1 MFNVALDDVRVLEH
15 ATVKVPYETL
25 NKRYRHAQKQIDRD
39 SAQLLACVGELDRST
54 QSATTLETLKRVLE
68 RAITL
73 KRKAR
78 ELRDDEIECLQAVKR
93 RVDHL
98 KEYDKSSLSKMEIWR
113 RQRYERILVDFL
125 FRTRC
130 FETAQALAK
139 ATGIEQLVNSEIYLA
154 GREIEDSLMRRDVS
168 KCLAWFN
175 ENKTKLKKNGSTL
188 DFCIHLQ
195 EFIELV
201 RKNQSS
207 EAIAHARKHLNGPVP
222 EQHLSEFQ
230 SAMGLLV
237 LSQRSRQELNNEYQ
251 TLLDENRWNKLI
263 DQFRL
268 DMFKLNQMGQQ
279 SKFTAVLQSGLSALK
294 TPTCFD
300 KVSSVKNPNC
310 PVCNVHLKTIAK
322 VLPYAHCS
330 VSKLICAQSREPINE
345 SNPPLMLPNGYVYGS
360 RTLQA
365 MAAVNNGKV
374 TCPRTKETYDL
385 SQAEKFK
392 QRGYTDSALD
402 RRTATTTG
410 QMLYQIIDPRPA
422 QIDFTDNLPP
432 TPPAP
437 SVVAANRRRETYN
450 NRYSEHDNRNII
462 QNYGEYFGRGFGK
475 RLTPQSA
482 RHRQEWSLAHD
493 PLPLHPDRSVTQR
506 DYRGLPT
513 LENQRL
519 SSTSMLTHA
528 RQKSSGSWMRSCYDD
543 YGRDIEHI
551 PNELIYRDD
560 YKRMPI
566 HPWHY

>member
-1 MFNVALDDVRVLEH
+1 MFSVALDDVRVLEH
-15 ATVKVPYETL
+15 ATIKVPYETL

-39 SAQLLACVGELDRST
+39 SAQLLASVAELDRSS
-54 QSATTLETLKRVLE
+54 QSATTLDSLKRVLE

-98 KEYDKSSLSKMEIWR
+98 KEYDKSSLSKMEMWR

-139 ATGIEQLVNSEIYLA
+139 ATGIEHLVNSEIYLA
-154 GREIEDSLMRRDVS
+154 GREIEESLIRRDVS

-201 RKNQSS
+201 RNNRRS
-207 EAIAHARKHLNGPVP
+207 EAIVHARKYLNGSIP
-222 EQHLSEFQ
+222 EQHVNEFQ

-237 LSQRSRQELNNEYQ
+237 LSQQSKKELNNDYQ
-251 TLLDENRWNKLI
+251 TLLDENRWTKLI
-263 DQFRL
+263 EQFRL

-360 RTLQA
+360 KTLQA
-365 MAAVNNGKV
+365 MAAINNGKV
-374 TCPRTKETYDL
+374 ICPRTKETYDL
-385 SQAEKFK
+385 TQAEKFK
-392 QRGYTDSALD
+392 QRGYTDPELD

-410 QMLYQIIDPRPA
+410 QMLYQIIDPRP
-422 QIDFTDNLPP
+422 TPVVLSDNVPP
-432 TPPAP
+432 TPPP
-437 SVVAANRRRETYN
+437 SSQIAALRRREVYN
-450 NRYSEHDNRNII
+450 NHLSEHDNRNII

-475 RLTPQSA
+475 RLIPQSA
-482 RHRQEWSLAHD
+482 RSHNDWILSHD
-493 PLPLHPDRSVTQR
+493 PFPVHPDRSVTRR
-506 DYRGLPT
+506 DYRGLPAF
-513 LENQRL
+513 NDQQL
-519 SSTSMLTHA
+519 SSSMLTPTH
-528 RQKSSGSWMRSCYDD
+528 QKSSGNWMTSCYDD
-543 YGRDIEHI
+543 WGRNTERASSR
-551 PNELIYRDD
+551 LIYRDD
-560 YKRMPI
+560 SKRMSI
-566 HPWHY
+566 YPWHY

>member
-15 ATVKVPYETL
+15 ATIKVPYETL

-39 SAQLLACVGELDRST
+39 SAQLIASVAELDRST
-54 QSATTLETLKRVLE
+54 QSATTIDSLKRVLE
-68 RAITL
+68 RAMTL

-78 ELRDDEIECLQAVKR
+78 ELRDDEIDCLQAVKR

-98 KEYDKSSLSKMEIWR
+98 KEYDRSSLSKMEIWR

-139 ATGIEQLVNSEIYLA
+139 ATGIEHLVNSEIYLA
-154 GREIEDSLMRRDVS
+154 GREIEESLIRRDVS

-201 RKNQSS
+201 RNNRRS
-207 EAIAHARKHLNGPVP
+207 EAISHARKYLNGSIP
-222 EQHLSEFQ
+222 EQHLNEFQ

-237 LSQRSRQELNNEYQ
+237 LLQQSKKELNNEYQ
-251 TLLDENRWNKLI
+251 ALLDENRWTKLI
-263 DQFRL
+263 EQFRL

-360 RTLQA
+360 KTLQA
-365 MAAVNNGKV
+365 MAALNNGKV
-374 TCPRTKETYDL
+374 ICPRTKEIYDL

-392 QRGYTDSALD
+392 QRGYSDPDLD

-410 QMLYQIIDPRPA
+410 QMLYQIINPKP
-422 QIDFTDNLPP
+422 TPVVLPDNLPP
-432 TPPAP
+432 TPPPP
-437 SVVAANRRRETYN
+437 SAMGAIRRREAYN
-450 NRYSEHDNRNII
+450 NQLSEHDNRNII

-475 RLTPQSA
+475 RLMPHFSRQSNNWILC
-482 RHRQEWSLAHD
+482 HN
-493 PLPLHPDRSVTQR
+493 PLPVHPDRSTTRR
-506 DYRGLPT
+506 DYRGLPAFD
-513 LENQRL
+513 NRQFSSSVM
-519 SSTSMLTHA
+519 SST
-528 RQKSSGSWMRSCYDD
+528 RKSSGGWMASSYDD
-543 YGRDIEHI
+543 WG
-551 PNELIYRDD
+551 PNNENATSRFIYHDD
-560 YKRMPI
+560 SKRMPA

>member
-1 MFNVALDDVRVLEH
+1 MFNVTLDDVRVLEH

-39 SAQLLACVGELDRST
+39 SAQLLATVAELDRST
-54 QSATTLETLKRVLE
+54 QSTATIDTLKRVLE

-98 KEYDKSSLSKMEIWR
+98 KDYDKSSLSKMEIWR

-139 ATGIEQLVNSEIYLA
+139 ATGIEHLVNSEIYLA
-154 GREIEDSLMRRDVS
+154 GREIEESLMHRDVS

-201 RKNQSS
+201 RNNRSS
-207 EAIAHARKHLNGPVP
+207 EAISHARKYLNGPVP
-222 EQHLSEFQ
+222 EQHLIEFQ

-237 LSQRSRQELNNEYQ
+237 LSQRSKKELNNEYQ
-251 TLLDENRWNKLI
+251 TLLDENRWTKLI
-263 DQFRL
+263 EQFRL

-360 RTLQA
+360 KTLQA

-374 TCPRTKETYDL
+374 ICPRTKETYDL
-385 SQAEKFK
+385 TQAEKFK
-392 QRGYTDSALD
+392 QHGHTDTALD

-422 QIDFTDNLPP
+422 HVNYIDNSPP
-432 TPPAP
+432 TPPPP
-437 SVVAANRRRETYN
+437 SVIAANRRRETYS
-450 NRYSEHDNRNII
+450 NRFSEHDNRNII
-462 QNYGEYFGRGFGK
+462 QNYGEYFGRGYGK
-475 RLTPQSA
+475 RLPSESA
-482 RHRQEWSLAHD
+482 KHRQDWSLSHD
-493 PLPLHPDRSVTQR
+493 PLPVHPDRSVTQR
-506 DYRGLPT
+506 DYRGLPA
-513 LENQRL
+513 LENQRFTSSSLL
-519 SSTSMLTHA
+519 STN
-528 RQKSSGSWMRSCYDD
+528 RKKSSVHWMTSCYDD
-543 YGRDIEHI
+543 YGRSVERV
-551 PNELIYRDD
+551 PNELIYLDD

>member
-15 ATVKVPYETL
+15 ATIKVPYETL

-39 SAQLLACVGELDRST
+39 SAQLLASVAELDRST
-54 QSATTLETLKRVLE
+54 QSATTIDSLKRVLE
-68 RAITL
+68 RAMTL

-98 KEYDKSSLSKMEIWR
+98 KEYDRSSLSKMEIWR

-139 ATGIEQLVNSEIYLA
+139 ATGIEHLVNSEIYLA
-154 GREIEDSLMRRDVS
+154 GREIEESLIRRDVS

-201 RKNQSS
+201 RNNQRS
-207 EAIAHARKHLNGPVP
+207 EAIIHARKYLNGSIP
-222 EQHLSEFQ
+222 EQHLNEFQ

-237 LSQRSRQELNNEYQ
+237 LSQQSKKELNNDYQ
-251 TLLDENRWNKLI
+251 ILLDENRWTKLI
-263 DQFRL
+263 EQFRL

-345 SNPPLMLPNGYVYGS
+345 SNPALMLPNGYVYGS
-360 RTLQA
+360 KTLQA
-365 MAAVNNGKV
+365 MAAVNNGQV
-374 TCPRTKETYDL
+374 ICPRTKETYDL
-385 SQAEKFK
+385 TQAEKFK
-392 QRGYTDSALD
+392 QRGYTDPDLD
-402 RRTATTTG
+402 RRTVTTTG
-410 QMLYQIIDPRPA
+410 QMLHQIIDPRPTPVA
-422 QIDFTDNLPP
+422 LLDNLPP
-432 TPPAP
+432 TPPPP
-437 SVVAANRRRETYN
+437 SQVAALKRRETYT
-450 NRYSEHDNRNII
+450 NRLSEHDNRNII

-475 RLTPQSA
+475 RLMPQTA
-482 RHRQEWSLAHD
+482 RQQNGWLLSHD
-493 PLPLHPDRSVTQR
+493 PLPVHPDRSVTRR
-506 DYRGLPT
+506 DYRGLPAF
-513 LENQRL
+513 NNPPL
-519 SSTSMLTHA
+519 S
-528 RQKSSGSWMRSCYDD
+528 
-543 YGRDIEHI
+543 
-551 PNELIYRDD
+551 
-560 YKRMPI
+560 
-566 HPWHY
+566 

>member
-15 ATVKVPYETL
+15 ATIKVPYETL

-39 SAQLLACVGELDRST
+39 SAQLLASVTELDKST
-54 QSATTLETLKRVLE
+54 ATVDSLKKVLE
-68 RAITL
+68 RAMTL

-139 ATGIEQLVNSEIYLA
+139 ATGIEHLVNSEIYLA
-154 GREIEDSLMRRDVS
+154 GREIEESLIRRDVS

-195 EFIELV
+195 EFIEFV
-201 RKNQSS
+201 RNNRRS
-207 EAIAHARKHLNGPVP
+207 EAIAHARKHLNGSIPD
-222 EQHLSEFQ
+222 QHSGEFQ

-237 LSQRSRQELNNEYQ
+237 LSQQSKKELNNEYQ
-251 TLLDENRWNKLI
+251 MLLDENRWTKLI
-263 DQFRL
+263 EQFRL

-300 KVSSVKNPNC
+300 KVSSVKNANC
-310 PVCNVHLKTIAK
+310 PVCNIHLKTIAK

-360 RTLQA
+360 KTLHA
-365 MAAVNNGKV
+365 MANLNNGKV
-374 TCPRTKETYDL
+374 TCPRTKETYDIT
-385 SQAEKFK
+385 QAEKV
-392 QRGYTDSALD
+392 YI
-402 RRTATTTG
+402 
-410 QMLYQIIDPRPA
+410 M
-422 QIDFTDNLPP
+422 
-432 TPPAP
+432 
-437 SVVAANRRRETYN
+437 
-450 NRYSEHDNRNII
+450 
-462 QNYGEYFGRGFGK
+462 
-475 RLTPQSA
+475 
-482 RHRQEWSLAHD
+482 
-493 PLPLHPDRSVTQR
+493 
-506 DYRGLPT
+506 
-513 LENQRL
+513 
-519 SSTSMLTHA
+519 
-528 RQKSSGSWMRSCYDD
+528 
-543 YGRDIEHI
+543 
-551 PNELIYRDD
+551 
-560 YKRMPI
+560 
-566 HPWHY
+566 